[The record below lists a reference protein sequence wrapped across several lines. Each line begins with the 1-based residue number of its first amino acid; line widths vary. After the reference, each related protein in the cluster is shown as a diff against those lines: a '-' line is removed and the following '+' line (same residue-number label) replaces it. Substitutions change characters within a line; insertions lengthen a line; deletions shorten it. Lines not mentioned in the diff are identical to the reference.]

1 MPPSGVVKRTYRHMA
16 IVFLVMAL
24 IFIVLIAIIVAAA
37 TANRQAN
44 YQMGPGYYQEPI
56 IVDDTPL
63 IAGMIAADIATDIA
77 FNSQPMMV
85 DQGQMFDNQDA
96 GFGGGNDFFGGDQ
109 SFDSSS
115 SGFDMGGGGG
125 DF

>member
-1 MPPSGVVKRTYRHMA
+1 MA

-24 IFIVLIAIIVAAA
+24 IFVVLIAIVVAAA

-44 YQMGPGYYQEPI
+44 YQMGPGYIQEPI

-63 IAGMIAADIATDIA
+63 IAGMIAADVAEDIA
-77 FNSQPMMV
+77 FSAMNPMVGM
-85 DQGQMFDNQDA
+85 DQGQFYDNQDS
-96 GFGGGNDFFGGDQ
+96 GFGGGGDFLGGDQ
-109 SFDSSS
+109 AFDSSS
-115 SGFDMGGGGG
+115 SGFDIGGG

>member
-1 MPPSGVVKRTYRHMA
+1 MGT
-16 IVFLVMAL
+16 VFLVMIL
-24 IFIVLIAIIVAAA
+24 IFLVLIAIVVAAA

-44 YQMGPGYYQEPI
+44 YLMGPGYIQQPI

-63 IAGMIAADIATDIA
+63 IAGMIAADVAEDIA
-77 FNSQPMMV
+77 FAASGPMMGM
-85 DQGQMFDNQDA
+85 DQGQYYDNQGSDF
-96 GFGGGNDFFGGDQ
+96 GGGGGNDFLGGDQ

-115 SGFDMGGGGG
+115 SGFDIGGG